1 MDHLCK
7 HIKTW
12 NCWHTS
18 NTNCFSGAYK
28 SDSIL
33 DLAGWGVLS
42 LPAQVSPCHP
52 HQPSWDSPSAALIT
66 GWDDNCVYREPDQM
80 ISQTFFVSKPVK
92 LCVFRTVRIEE
103 NRLAVTLVHKK
114 DINVEINM
122 YWLYHYWRT
131 IFLLCTVFFKFH
143 EKDSW

>member
-1 MDHLCK
+1 
-7 HIKTW
+7 
-12 NCWHTS
+12 
-18 NTNCFSGAYK
+18 
-28 SDSIL
+28 
-33 DLAGWGVLS
+33 
-42 LPAQVSPCHP
+42 
-52 HQPSWDSPSAALIT
+52 
-66 GWDDNCVYREPDQM
+66 M

-92 LCVFRTVRIEE
+92 LCVFHTVRIEE

-131 IFLLCTVFFKFH
+131 IFLLCIVFFKFH